1 MDVSDHAMRC
11 GFIGLGSQGAPIAR
25 RMLQGGFATT
35 LWARNPGTLEPFRDS
50 GAQMADTIEQ
60 LGADAD
66 HVAICVRDDA
76 DVLEVGGRLLGAM
89 RPETRLVV
97 HSTTL
102 PATCI
107 ALAEQARSVGVGLI
121 EAPVSGGGPGAAVG
135 ELTVMTA
142 GDRGTAETAGP
153 VFATFASLVVY
164 LGDFGAAQAAKLINN
179 SLLAANLGLVQSAFA
194 LGAMHGLDR
203 AALLQLLQ
211 ASSARSYALDVFGRM
226 SEGQSFSHA
235 ETLFDKVRLL
245 GDASSVES
253 PHFAVLRDAARALC
267 PPD

>member
-1 MDVSDHAMRC
+1 MNDRDTQC

-25 RMLQGGFATT
+25 RMLEGGFPTT
-35 LWARNPGTLEPFRDS
+35 LWARNPATLEPFCGS
-50 GAQMADTIEQ
+50 GAGEAGTIED
-60 LGADAD
+60 LGARSD
-66 HVAICVRDDA
+66 HVAVCVRDDA
-76 DVLEVGGRLLGAM
+76 DVIEVGGRLLDAM
-89 RPETRLVV
+89 RPGSRLVI

-107 ALAEQARSVGVGLI
+107 ALAKQAQARGVGLI
-121 EAPVSGGGPGAAVG
+121 EAPVSGGGPGAAAG

-142 GDRGTAETAGP
+142 GDRDLAQSAGP
-153 VFATFASLVVY
+153 VFATFANLVIH
-164 LGDFGAAQAAKLINN
+164 LGDFGAAQTAKLINN

-203 AALLQLLQ
+203 SALLTMLQ
-211 ASSARSYALDVFGRM
+211 ASSGRSYALDVFARTPEGR
-226 SEGQSFSHA
+226 SFSHA
-235 ETLFDKVRLL
+235 KTLFDKVRLL
-245 GDASSVES
+245 GDAGSADS